1 MACSTSVNFYSG
13 VSPTLI
19 LAGPNMRVHRSSAGL
34 HWGCLRWLGR
44 TAVCLWECYS
54 LSAFLRHLPPALS
67 NSACHEEPG
76 KKNAGKEEH
85 GCIQEGGVKWKQ
97 QKGQN
102 EKKETFKKR
111 AREDQLDRRKCTR
124 LWKEYKRERER
135 ERERKEQPPPC
146 SQTFQTNVK

>member
-54 LSAFLRHLPPALS
+54 LSAFLRHLPPALP

-76 KKNAGKEEH
+76 KKM
-85 GCIQEGGVKWKQ
+85 QERRSMDASKRVGWNENNKKDKVKR
-97 QKGQN
+97 
-102 EKKETFKKR
+102 KKPSNKR

-124 LWKEYKRERER
+124 LWKEYKRERE
-135 ERERKEQPPPC
+135 KGAATTLFPDFSDKC
-146 SQTFQTNVK
+146 